1 MSIST
6 TTSKDYKRTQTS
18 TEQMKKRIAENKAID
33 ERIAAAKLVAE
44 TPVVPAAKLSKTE
57 GLRREVGN
65 GTAPFTFF
73 SFRG

>member
-1 MSIST
+1 
-6 TTSKDYKRTQTS
+6 
-18 TEQMKKRIAENKAID
+18 MKKRIAENKAID